1 MKAEHKRERTAYDE
15 VRRRTDYPTEPLG
28 TTKKEADAYA
38 EMLDR
43 RLPGS
48 TITHALVSLET
59 MKLTGL
65 QLRAEDGKP
74 MTLTFEN
81 PSRMGHDPLLFE
93 NENPRIVSEDEISPD
108 HQSMEGWKI
117 TYVCKRV
124 THFTDCKV
132 VHGIMLEQGS
142 SASEK
147 STSPEGG
154 TQRMALFFKDPTL
167 SEQ

>member
-1 MKAEHKRERTAYDE
+1 MNAEYKRERKAYDE
-15 VRRRTDYPTEPLG
+15 MRRRTDYPTEPPG
-28 TTKKEADAYA
+28 TTKKVAAAYA

-48 TITHALVSLET
+48 TITHALVNLET
-59 MKLTGL
+59 MQLTGL

-93 NENPRIVSEDEISPD
+93 NEYPRTVSEDEISPD

-167 SEQ
+167 SE

>member
-1 MKAEHKRERTAYDE
+1 MNAGNKRERNAYDE
-15 VRRRTDYPTEPLG
+15 VRRRTDYPTEPPG

-48 TITHALVSLET
+48 TITHALVNLET
-59 MKLTGL
+59 MQLTGL
-65 QLRAEDGKP
+65 QLRTEDGQP

-81 PSRMGHDPLLFE
+81 PSRMGHDPLLYGNQE
-93 NENPRIVSEDEISPD
+93 PPRLKNEDEISPD

-167 SEQ
+167 SE